1 MQYWH
6 MQMHPTGE
14 MKEFAP
20 NIEAILE
27 HKKIIGLGKWET
39 GRGEDTIA
47 KFINDMSVNDIVAI
61 KRGGE
66 LVALVQI
73 IGGAYTVSNDTDP
86 KTGWIINRR
95 PIRVLDWAIEPKEVP
110 QAHSPTVVKCV
121 DEDAKTNKIIREW
134 HEQVIESFK
143 KRAIGLTV

>member
-1 MQYWH
+1 MQQYWH

-14 MKEFAP
+14 MKDFAP
-20 NIEAILE
+20 NIEFILE
-27 HKKIIGLGKWET
+27 HKKIIGLGDWE
-39 GRGEDTIA
+39 RGKPSIDQ
-47 KFINDMSVNDIVAI
+47 FIKEMSVNDIVAI
-61 KRGGE
+61 KRGKE

-73 IGGAYTVSNDTDP
+73 IGGAYIVLDDTDP
-86 KTGWIINRR
+86 KTGWIIHRR

-134 HEQVIESFK
+134 HEQVRKSFI
-143 KRAIGLTV
+143 KREISLTV

>member
-14 MKEFAP
+14 IKEFAP
-20 NIEAILE
+20 NIEVILE
-27 HKKIIGLGKWET
+27 HKKIIGLGEWDEGK
-39 GRGEDTIA
+39 DTIA

-73 IGGAYTVSNDTDP
+73 IGGAYTVLNDRDP

-95 PIRVLDWAIEPKEVP
+95 PIRVLDWAIEPKKVP
-110 QAHSPTVVKCV
+110 MIQSCTVTRCA
-121 DEDAKTNKIIREW
+121 DESAATNQIIREW

>member
-14 MKEFAP
+14 MKEFAQ

-27 HKKIIGLGKWET
+27 HKKIIGLGKWDE
-39 GRGEDTIA
+39 GEDTIA

-95 PIRVLDWAIEPKEVP
+95 PIRVLDWAIEPKIVP
-110 QAHSPTVVKCV
+110 HTRGTITKCTS
-121 DEDAKTNKIIREW
+121 EDAETNKIIREW